1 MQIMRTDK
9 IRVLL
14 VDDQVLFVESLQ
26 MVLEGRADDIE
37 VVGIV
42 YDGAQVM
49 DAVRHKKPDIVL
61 MDIRMPNVDGVMA
74 TNAIRREFP
83 ETHIMILTSYDKSEY
98 VCRTLQLGAV
108 GYILKDVHPSYL
120 INAIHSVYQGGVL
133 ISQQIAK
140 KLVTNAAGELGD
152 ETQSFSTSLQE
163 SLLSELSVRQIE
175 VLYQISKG
183 FSNREIASKLFIA
196 EQTVKNHVSMIYAK
210 LGFRDRMQALLFA
223 KEVGLNDQ
231 I

>member
-1 MQIMRTDK
+1 MRTEK

-26 MVLEGRADDIE
+26 MVLEGRTDDIE

-49 DAVRHKKPDIVL
+49 DAVRQKKPDIVL
-61 MDIRMPNVDGVMA
+61 MDIRMPNVDGVVA
-74 TNAIRREFP
+74 TSAIRREFP
-83 ETHIMILTSYDKSEY
+83 DTHIMILTSYDKSEY

-140 KLVTNAAGELGD
+140 KLVTNDSRELGD
-152 ETQSFSTSLQE
+152 EKQSFSTSLQE
-163 SLLSELSVRQIE
+163 SLLSELSVREIE
-175 VLYQISKG
+175 VLYHISKG
-183 FSNREIASKLFIA
+183 YSNREIATKLFIA

-231 I
+231 T

>member
-1 MQIMRTDK
+1 MRTDK

-26 MVLEGRADDIE
+26 MVLEGHTDDIE

-49 DAVRHKKPDIVL
+49 DAVRQKKPDIVL
-61 MDIRMPNVDGVMA
+61 MDIRMPNVDGVVA
-74 TNAIRREFP
+74 TSAVRREFP
-83 ETHIMILTSYDKSEY
+83 DTHIMILTSYDKSEY

-140 KLVTNAAGELGD
+140 KLVTNASGELGD
-152 ETQSFSTSLQE
+152 EKQSFSTSLHE
-163 SLLSELSVRQIE
+163 SLLSELSVREIE
-175 VLYQISKG
+175 VLYHISKG
-183 FSNREIASKLFIA
+183 YSNREIATKLFIA

-231 I
+231 A

>member
-1 MQIMRTDK
+1 MRTDK

-26 MVLEGRADDIE
+26 MVLEGRTDDIE

-49 DAVRHKKPDIVL
+49 DAVRQKKPDIVL
-61 MDIRMPNVDGVMA
+61 LDIRMPNVDGVVA
-74 TNAIRREFP
+74 TSAIRREFP
-83 ETHIMILTSYDKSEY
+83 DTHIMILTSYDKSEY
-98 VCRTLQLGAV
+98 VCRTLKLGAV

-133 ISQQIAK
+133 ISQQIAQ
-140 KLVTNAAGELGD
+140 KLVTNASGELDD
-152 ETQSFSTSLQE
+152 EKQSFSTSLQE
-163 SLLSELSVRQIE
+163 SLLSELSVREIE
-175 VLYQISKG
+175 VLYHISKG
-183 FSNREIASKLFIA
+183 YSNREIATRLFIA

-231 I
+231 R

>member
-1 MQIMRTDK
+1 
-9 IRVLL
+9 
-14 VDDQVLFVESLQ
+14 
-26 MVLEGRADDIE
+26 MVLEGHTDDIE

-49 DAVRHKKPDIVL
+49 DAVRQKKPDIVL
-61 MDIRMPNVDGVMA
+61 MDIRMPNVDGVVA
-74 TNAIRREFP
+74 TSAVRREFP
-83 ETHIMILTSYDKSEY
+83 DTHIMILTSYDKSEY

-140 KLVTNAAGELGD
+140 KLVTNASGELGD
-152 ETQSFSTSLQE
+152 EKQSFSTSLHE
-163 SLLSELSVRQIE
+163 SLLSELSVREIE
-175 VLYQISKG
+175 VLYHISKG
-183 FSNREIASKLFIA
+183 YSNREIATKLFIA

-231 I
+231 A

>member
-1 MQIMRTDK
+1 MRTNK

-26 MVLEGRADDIE
+26 MVLEGHTDDIE

-49 DAVRHKKPDIVL
+49 DAVRQKKPDIVL
-61 MDIRMPNVDGVMA
+61 MDIRMPNVDGVVA
-74 TNAIRREFP
+74 TSAVRREFP
-83 ETHIMILTSYDKSEY
+83 DTHIMILTSYDKSEY

-140 KLVTNAAGELGD
+140 KLVTNASGELGD
-152 ETQSFSTSLQE
+152 EKQSFSTSLHE
-163 SLLSELSVRQIE
+163 SLLSELSVREIE
-175 VLYQISKG
+175 VLYHISKG
-183 FSNREIASKLFIA
+183 YSNREIATKLFIA

-231 I
+231 A